1 MLAEVQPVGSN
12 GTVVFVTILPFILL
26 IGLIGFMGY
35 FIIKLL
41 KTHFANVRTGKS
53 RKFNRVFLILCALG
67 ILIEFLLISFIN
79 AWDFR
84 SSEIIPSMILLFIL
98 GIITQCLYF
107 IPYLVANKKGHPQET
122 AIFILNLFAGWTII
136 AWIIALVWAFTQP
149 KITNSQQAL
158 IGNADELLKYKQL
171 LDNDVISQEEFD
183 TKKKQILDM

>member
-1 MLAEVQPVGSN
+1 M
-12 GTVVFVTILPFILL
+12 
-26 IGLIGFMGY
+26 
-35 FIIKLL
+35 
-41 KTHFANVRTGKS
+41 
-53 RKFNRVFLILCALG
+53 
-67 ILIEFLLISFIN
+67 
-79 AWDFR
+79 
-84 SSEIIPSMILLFIL
+84 
-98 GIITQCLYF
+98 
-107 IPYLVANKKGHPQET
+107 PYLVANKKGHPQET